1 MSKIRIFALGG
12 LNEDGKN
19 MYVVEAD
26 KDIFIFDAGLKYP
39 KDRLLGIDYI
49 IPSFNYL
56 KENIKRIKGI
66 FLSHGHESNMGAI
79 SDIVMDLPN
88 IPIYGLKYTMEV
100 LKLQLALDKVVARNL
115 NEIKSDV
122 RIDFGRFS
130 VFPIRVTHSI
140 PDSTLYVLN
149 TPDGSIVY
157 GGDFIFDPTMT
168 DSYGCDIGKLAYIG
182 KQKQKVLCL
191 MTESMYAEHDGF
203 TSPNHRVSSFIKEV
217 LKTNENRIIMSV
229 LPAHIYRIQEI
240 FDEVSKT
247 HRKIVIMGKYLQ
259 EIIYKS
265 LDMNYLNINRNKI
278 GDLSNLNDK
287 GVVILVS
294 DFKDK
299 PYANLE
305 RILKDNDKYVRLQE
319 TDTIFITE
327 PMYMGVEKRMVMI
340 MDEFAKRKINVVSLS
355 NKKHLLFH
363 PSKEDLMLM
372 INMMKPKYYFPIKG
386 NYKDQ
391 VENAN
396 LALKLGISKD
406 NIILK
411 QNGDVVTFINGKLVE
426 REEKIKVDEVL
437 IDGKSQND
445 IGELVLKDRE
455 MLAEAG
461 IVLVTATLDKKTKE
475 ILAGPEILTR
485 GFIYVKDNM
494 DILKESSVI
503 SERIIKNN
511 IYGSHVDY
519 NTIKQ
524 DIRTTLGKYF
534 YETTE
539 CRPMIITV
547 ISEV

>member
-1 MSKIRIFALGG
+1 MSKINIFALGG

-19 MYVVEAD
+19 MYVCEVD

-49 IPSFNYL
+49 IPSYDYL
-56 KENIKRIKGI
+56 KENFKRIKGI
-66 FLSHGHESNMGAI
+66 FLSHGHESNIGAI

-88 IPIYGLKYTMEV
+88 IPIYGLKYTLEM
-100 LKLQLALDKVVARNL
+100 LKLQLALDKVDALNL
-115 NEIKSDV
+115 REIKAHSKLN
-122 RIDFGRFS
+122 FGACS
-130 VFPIRVTHSI
+130 VFPIEVTHSI

-157 GGDFIFDPTMT
+157 SGDFIFDPTMT
-168 DSYGCDIGKLAYIG
+168 NHFSCDIGRLAYIG
-182 KQKQKVLCL
+182 KQNVLCL
-191 MTESMYAEHDGF
+191 MTESMYAENEGF
-203 TSPNHRVSSFIKEV
+203 TSPRHRVSSFIRSV
-217 LKTNENRIIMSV
+217 LHDNENRIIMSV

-247 HRKIVIMGKYLQ
+247 NRKIVIMGKLLQ
-259 EIIYKS
+259 DIIYKS
-265 LDMNYLNINRNKI
+265 LDLKYLTINKTKI
-278 GDLSNLNDK
+278 GDLNDLNQK
-287 GVVILVS
+287 GVVVLIS
-294 DFKDK
+294 DLKDK

-305 RILKDNDKYVRLQE
+305 RILRDNDKFIKLNE

-327 PMYMGVEKRMVMI
+327 PMYLGVEKRMVMI
-340 MDEFAKRKINVVSLS
+340 MDEFARRKINVVALS
-355 NKKHLLFH
+355 NKNHLLFH

-372 INMMKPKYYFPIKG
+372 INMMNPKYYFPIKG

-396 LALKLGISKD
+396 LALKLGIKKE
-406 NIILK
+406 NILLK
-411 QNGDVVTFINGKLVE
+411 QNGDVVTFINGNLK
-426 REEKIKVDEVL
+426 EESTTIKVDEVL

-445 IGELVLKDRE
+445 VGELVLKDRE

-494 DILKESSVI
+494 DILKESSII

-511 IYGSHVDY
+511 TTSNFVDY

-524 DIRTTLGKYF
+524 EIRTNLGKYF
-534 YETTE
+534 YEETE

-547 ISEV
+547 IGEV

>member
-1 MSKIRIFALGG
+1 MSKIRLFSLGG

-19 MYVVEAD
+19 MYVVEVD
-26 KDIFIFDAGLKYP
+26 KDIFVFDAGLKYP

-49 IPSFNYL
+49 IPSFTYL
-56 KENIKRIKGI
+56 KENFKRIKGI
-66 FLSHGHESNMGAI
+66 FLSHGHESNMGAL
-79 SDIVMDLPN
+79 SDILLDLPS
-88 IPIYGLKYTMEV
+88 IPIYGLKYTMEM
-100 LKLQLALDKVVARNL
+100 LKLQLALDKVEATNL
-115 NEIKSDV
+115 REIKANSKLN
-122 RIDFGRFS
+122 FGVCS
-130 VFPIRVTHSI
+130 IFPIEVTHSI

-157 GGDFIFDPTMT
+157 SGDFIFDPTMT
-168 DSYGCDIGKLAYIG
+168 NHFSCDIGRLAYVG
-182 KQKQKVLCL
+182 KQNVLCL
-191 MTESMYAEHDGF
+191 MAESMYAERDGF
-203 TSPNHRVSSFIKEV
+203 TSPRHRVSTFIREV
-217 LKTNENRIIMSV
+217 LHDNEDRIIMSV

-247 HRKIVIMGKYLQ
+247 NRKIVIMGKFLQ
-259 EIIYKS
+259 DIINKS
-265 LDMNYLNINRNKI
+265 LELKYLTINKTKI
-278 GDLSNLNDK
+278 GDLSHLNEK
-287 GVVILVS
+287 GVVVLIS
-294 DFKDK
+294 DLKDK

-305 RILKDNDKYVRLQE
+305 RILKDNDRYIKLKPN
-319 TDTIFITE
+319 DTIFITE

-340 MDEFAKRKINVVSLS
+340 MDEFAKRKINVIALS
-355 NKKHLLFH
+355 NKEHLLFH

-372 INMMKPKYYFPIKG
+372 IKMMNPKFYFPIKG

-391 VENAN
+391 VENGN
-396 LALKLGISKD
+396 LALKLGIRKE
-406 NIILK
+406 NILLK
-411 QNGDVVTFINGKLVE
+411 QNGDVITFINGKL
-426 REEKIKVDEVL
+426 KDDNSHIKVDEVL

-461 IVLVTATLDKKTKE
+461 IVMITATLDKHTKE

-511 IYGSHVDY
+511 ITPNYVDY

-524 DIRTTLGKYF
+524 EIRSTLGKYF
-534 YETTE
+534 YEQTE

-547 ISEV
+547 IGEV

>member
-191 MTESMYAEHDGF
+191 MTESMYAEKDGF
-203 TSPNHRVSSFIKEV
+203 TSPHHRVASYIKEV
-217 LKTNENRIIMSV
+217 LHTNENRIIMSV

-247 HRKIVIMGKYLQ
+247 DRKIVIMGKYLQ

-396 LALKLGISKD
+396 LALKLGINKD

-426 REEKIKVDEVL
+426 REERIKVDEVL

>member
-1 MSKIRIFALGG
+1 MSKIKLFALGG

-19 MYVVEAD
+19 MYVVEVD

-66 FLSHGHESNMGAI
+66 FLSHGHESNIGAI
-79 SDIVMDLPN
+79 SDILMDLPN
-88 IPIYGLKYTMEV
+88 IPIYGLKYTMEI
-100 LKLQLALDKVVARNL
+100 LKLQLALDKVDASNL
-115 NEIKSDV
+115 REIKPHS
-122 RIDFGRFS
+122 RLNFGLCS
-130 VFPIRVTHSI
+130 IFPIEVTHSI

-157 GGDFIFDPTMT
+157 SGDFIFDPTMT
-168 DSYGCDIGKLAYIG
+168 DHFSCDIGRLAYIG
-182 KQKQKVLCL
+182 KQNVLCL
-191 MTESMYAEHDGF
+191 MTESMYAERDGF
-203 TSPNHRVSSFIKEV
+203 TSPKHRVSSFIRSV
-217 LKTNENRIIMSV
+217 LHDNENRIIMSV

-247 HRKIVIMGKYLQ
+247 HRKIVIMGKMLQ
-259 EIIYKS
+259 DIIYKS
-265 LDMNYLNINRNKI
+265 LELGYLHINKTKI

-294 DFKDK
+294 DLKDK

-305 RILKDNDKYVRLQE
+305 RILKDNDKYIRLQE

-327 PMYMGVEKRMVMI
+327 PMYLGVEKRMVMI
-340 MDEFAKRKINVVSLS
+340 MDEFAKKKINVVALS
-355 NKKHLLFH
+355 NKNHLLFH

-372 INMMKPKYYFPIKG
+372 IKMMNPKYYFPIKG

-391 VENAN
+391 VENGN
-396 LALKLGISKD
+396 LALKLGIRKE
-406 NIILK
+406 NILLK
-411 QNGDVVTFINGKLVE
+411 QNGDVITFVNGKLIDNKE
-426 REEKIKVDEVL
+426 IIKIDEVL

-475 ILAGPEILTR
+475 LLAGPEILTR

-494 DILKESSVI
+494 DILKESSII

-511 IYGSHVDY
+511 ISNSYVDY

-524 DIRTTLGKYF
+524 EIRSHLGKYF

-547 ISEV
+547 IGEV